1 MRLLSFG
8 MSAAAVVVS
17 WSPSSSSSSSESSS
31 PRLSEGDVFAA
42 LLFSFS
48 TLHLDKHAT
57 VAVDLSP
64 FVVATRDVI
73 IKY

>member
-17 WSPSSSSSSSESSS
+17 WSPSSSSSSESSS

>member
-17 WSPSSSSSSSESSS
+17 WSPSSSSSSESSS
-31 PRLSEGDVFAA
+31 PRLGEGDDFAA

-48 TLHLDKHAT
+48 TLHLDEHAT
-57 VAVDLSP
+57 GVDL
-64 FVVATRDVI
+64 VVVVVQLEM
-73 IKY
+73 